1 MKALEKDRTR
11 RFETANGLAMDIQ
24 RYLNNEPV
32 TARPPSST
40 YRFQK
45 LVRRNKTIF
54 AAIGAVEMALVI
66 GFGLSLYLFIQERHA
81 RQRAVAAEKE
91 QTRIRQEAERRAE
104 IGQKLTQAG
113 FLISRDQYEEAEKIA
128 IQVADPASAA
138 ILNVLGILHGRRG
151 EWRAAIAD
159 FARVVELVPTDH
171 DAYHSLA
178 PLLAQSGD
186 QEAYRRLCARM
197 LRQFGRTP
205 DPAIAE
211 RMARDCLILSPPAA
225 DLEAIGKMVDTAV
238 AAGPNHRYWDYF
250 QFVKGLFEYRSG
262 HFAEAAEWVQKVTAH
277 ESDPNRTV
285 EAYMVL
291 AMAQHQLKQV
301 EEARATLGKGIKMA
315 DTKLGRPGSPQWNDQ
330 MAAQVL
336 MREARTLIENPSGP
350 GSATNP

>member
-1 MKALEKDRTR
+1 
-11 RFETANGLAMDIQ
+11 
-24 RYLNNEPV
+24 
-32 TARPPSST
+32 
-40 YRFQK
+40 
-45 LVRRNKTIF
+45 
-54 AAIGAVEMALVI
+54 MALVI

-151 EWRAAIAD
+151 EWRAAAAD
-159 FARVVELVPTDH
+159 FARVVELIPADH

-186 QEAYRRLCARM
+186 PDAYRRLCAGM
-197 LRQFGRTP
+197 LRQFGQATN
-205 DPAIAE
+205 PAVAE
-211 RMARDCLILSPPAA
+211 RMARDCLILPPSTA

-238 AAGPNHRYWDYF
+238 AAGPNHQYWDYF
-250 QFVKGLFEYRSG
+250 QFVKGLFEYRNG
-262 HFAEAAEWVQKVTAH
+262 RFASAAEWLQKVTPH
-277 ESDPNRTV
+277 DSDPNRTV

-291 AMAQHQLKQV
+291 AMTQHQLKQV
-301 EEARATLGKGIKMA
+301 DEARATLGKGLQIA
-315 DTKLGRPGSPQWNDQ
+315 DAKLSKPGSPQWNDQ
-330 MAAQVL
+330 IAAQMLV
-336 MREARTLIENPSGP
+336 REARALIESGSKTS
-350 GSATNP
+350 GEIK